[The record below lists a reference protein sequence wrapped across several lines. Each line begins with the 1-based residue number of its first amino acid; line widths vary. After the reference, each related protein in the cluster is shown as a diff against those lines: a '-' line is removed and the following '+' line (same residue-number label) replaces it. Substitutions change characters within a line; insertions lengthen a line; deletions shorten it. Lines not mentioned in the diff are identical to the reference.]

1 MLVDKESTQI
11 RLIDFG
17 PARRTTAGDSTKV
30 LCGTPE
36 FISPEV
42 ISYEEVCRFSFLFL
56 SKIIFEKKNYGQRV
70 FHWNLNYSGPAL
82 IDAEEMSAPKMD

>member
-17 PARRTTAGDSTKV
+17 LARRTTAGDSTKV

-56 SKIIFEKKNYGQRV
+56 SKIIFEKK
-70 FHWNLNYSGPAL
+70 
-82 IDAEEMSAPKMD
+82 IMDSVSFIEI

>member
-17 PARRTTAGDSTKV
+17 LARRTTAGDSTKV

-42 ISYEEVCRFSFLFL
+42 ISYEEVRRFSFFFSLGSYFLKKKILSLKSELF
-56 SKIIFEKKNYGQRV
+56 
-70 FHWNLNYSGPAL
+70 
-82 IDAEEMSAPKMD
+82 